1 MADKLNFITEWDEDD
16 DSSYTNFITNQQQPT
31 TWPEGSDQF
40 VDELQDQQDSLIQ
53 KRNKDRLIGAIV
65 TAFLCAALFTTHSGF
80 INFLIFVFSIGCATT
95 YITIRVKPRRHA
107 IEELQARLSLLDPRC
122 KQCGYNLRHLRN
134 RRCPECG
141 RRVLLPTSKQ
151 LEAAMSKERV
161 TVASGS
167 ISSELGWVV
176 GLIMVL
182 FASIMGKCFGWSVG
196 WYSATIPPM
205 FFVVL
210 QIIDYRRQAGKI
222 PPLAICNE
230 CSQPT
235 SVLINECTHCH
246 ASMLAQHVY
255 VKPGLRG
262 PGDPRLYNA
271 RARILGAACIC
282 SMLMV
287 IGSFWNDMGTD
298 ADLAFLELILIVL
311 FTAGILSI
319 SRDQRLVNKN
329 RLKRIDRTPSPLC
342 HNCLRDL
349 TGLFANDT
357 CPSCKRT
364 YTGMDL
370 VGGINRHTGITE
382 QKGNTDTR

>member
-1 MADKLNFITEWDEDD
+1 MADKLHFITEWDEDD
-16 DSSYTNFITNQQQPT
+16 HSSSPNFTTNQPLPT
-31 TWPEGSDQF
+31 AWPDGCDKF
-40 VDELQDQQDSLIQ
+40 ADELQNQQNSLVQ
-53 KRNKDRLIGAIV
+53 KRNRDRMIGVVI
-65 TAFLCAALFTTHSGF
+65 TALLCAVLFTSHSGF
-80 INFLIFVFSIGCATT
+80 INFLVFVLSIGCATT
-95 YITIRVKPRRHA
+95 YITIRVKPRRNA

-122 KQCGYNLRHLRN
+122 KQCGYSLRHLQN

-141 RRVLLPTSKQ
+141 RKVLLPTRQQ
-151 LEAAMSKERV
+151 LEIAMSKEKV

-196 WYSATIPPM
+196 WYSATVPPM

-210 QIIDYRRQAGKI
+210 QIIDYRRQARKI

-235 SVLINECTHCH
+235 SVLANECTYCQ
-246 ASMLAQHVY
+246 APLLAQHVY
-255 VKPGLRG
+255 VKPGFRG

-271 RARILGAACIC
+271 RARILGAACVC
-282 SMLMV
+282 GMLIV
-287 IGSFWNDMGTD
+287 IGSFWNDIGRDT
-298 ADLAFLELILIVL
+298 DLAYLELILIAL
-311 FTAGILSI
+311 FTAGILLI
-319 SRDQRLVNKN
+319 SCDQRLVNKN

-364 YTGMDL
+364 YSGMDL
-370 VGGINRHTGITE
+370 IGGKFH
-382 QKGNTDTR
+382 KTDK